1 MELFV
6 GKGGVGKTTLACA
19 TALAYARSGQK
30 VLLASLDQAHSLG
43 DALGFR
49 FRHEPGA
56 APAVAKV
63 QPFLD
68 VIEVDSLALLENRF
82 RQLAI
87 MLSGSGHEHG
97 FDLGALD
104 PAELT
109 GLPGVQEILAL
120 LEITDFADG
129 GQWDV
134 IVLDCPPSADML
146 RIITAPGTVLGYLD
160 RVWPEHS
167 RALTA
172 GGLDFRRAVLAVTVQ
187 EIVAAISKARD
198 LLADHSRTGARLVTA
213 PEHVAIAES
222 ARVRSA
228 AALLGLRL
236 DAVLVNKVL
245 PEMPGPKDSG
255 APHDT
260 RPPDPAAPHGIAE
273 EARGRG
279 PFGPP
284 VGQETPARPEFGL
297 SDDARDPASVRAV
310 GQDYGA
316 AAPGGPGAPYG
327 SGPAATAAP
336 RTAQASYG
344 PREPRRPAASNPA
357 AALFGSDAP
366 DPFAPSTVAV
376 APPHPAVQWY
386 CNRRAEQLAVVAELR
401 KRMSDVPVQVVGH
414 TGPEP
419 VGLGALETL
428 SYAVDASGDW
438 VGQRPVPML
447 GSDADGV
454 LSTPG
459 TGIAEPVVRL
469 ESGTG
474 VHSVFAMRMHL
485 PVVDPSTLQLG
496 RVEDDLIVGADGV
509 RRRLRLAPVLRRCTV
524 EAAELDGDQLV
535 IRFRPD
541 PKVWPK

>member
-49 FRHEPGA
+49 FRHQPGA

-146 RIITAPGTVLGYLD
+146 RIITAPDTVLGYLD

-187 EIVAAISKARD
+187 EIVAAIAKARD
-198 LLADHSRTGARLVTA
+198 LIADHTRTGARLVTA

-245 PEMPGPKDSG
+245 PEMPGPNDSG
-255 APHDT
+255 APHGT
-260 RPPDPAAPHGIAE
+260 RTPDPAAPHGIAE
-273 EARGRG
+273 EPRGHG

-284 VGQETPARPEFGL
+284 VGPETPA
-297 SDDARDPASVRAV
+297 
-310 GQDYGA
+310 
-316 AAPGGPGAPYG
+316 
-327 SGPAATAAP
+327 AATAAP

-344 PREPRRPAASNPA
+344 PRDVRHPPASNPTV
-357 AALFGSDAP
+357 ALFGSDAP
-366 DPFAPSTVAV
+366 DPFAPSTAAV

-386 CNRRAEQLAVVAELR
+386 FNRRGEQLAVVAELR
-401 KRMSDVPVQVVGH
+401 KRMSDMPVRVVGH
-414 TGPEP
+414 TGAEP

-474 VHSVFAMRMHL
+474 VQSVFAMRMHL